1 VDYAQAGLAKIG
13 EGITAAEGAT
23 AEYLE
28 KKGVNPYVA
37 AAVPMA
43 AEIGASMLIP
53 GPKRISGSFLKPS
66 VPIERRLG
74 VQAAAEENIPLLRSQ
89 QTGSRVM
96 AGVENIADK
105 SVLGSKVMDASRL
118 EGDQAMEAFRT
129 RIRPE
134 AKGIGDVG
142 TAAKLGRQQREQA
155 MKATKN
161 EMFER
166 VPENVSIPL
175 SKSKQ
180 MADTLQNE
188 QSQLYGGTQSPE
200 VLRWSKIVNDA
211 ELSSGKGVTGGPEV
225 SGVTSQIPDRIIPPS
240 TKTTQ
245 SSLVGERGQLISY
258 EQNIP
263 GQTIKG
269 GPEYGVKYSVGPE
282 EQFAPKNNYFALKK
296 LRENLGEAVKQAK
309 TAGKY
314 QDFRDL
320 TRLKASLDTDIDD
333 FVKNQDT
340 PLGQMVGKEFSESY
354 RKANAFSGA
363 YKKLFEGD
371 ESDFIKNAPPEKI
384 FEKVFKENNETAIK
398 KFRALVGED
407 AFKEGKHKWM
417 SDLLDSNNVK
427 KDLGKYEQGTLD
439 AMLSKPEQEK
449 LRKFA
454 EVQDLRKSNLQGTQG
469 SARSNVQTAQ
479 YGGLGYGLLA
489 ALRGDLLGAAAGIGQ
504 FVAPYPAA
512 KALTSEAVRK
522 GVNYSIPGAFGK
534 PVMAEYVRQ
543 SIEEKKNRL
552 KEKAN
557 ASSR

>member
-1 VDYAQAGLAKIG
+1 
-13 EGITAAEGAT
+13 
-23 AEYLE
+23 
-28 KKGVNPYVA
+28 
-37 AAVPMA
+37 
-43 AEIGASMLIP
+43 
-53 GPKRISGSFLKPS
+53 
-66 VPIERRLG
+66 
-74 VQAAAEENIPLLRSQ
+74 
-89 QTGSRVM
+89 M